1 MFEAVKLP
9 AGVSDLDPSLTNMN
23 TNDLPH
29 LRFAEETLILT
40 IVFFF
45 FGRGGREMEG
55 EMRSSFSFLFFHY
68 YYWVE
73 TIYDNWLG
81 SAKIC
86 DSLRLDKIHEIRSG
100 SLDLARFV
108 IFIPLRFSLFTGF
121 RTSDQ
126 CGKIVLT
133 ETNRCF
139 RFRNLNM
146 VFWFNSWSIY
156 YLGYLCKCQTGNY
169 DPVRL

>member
-23 TNDLPH
+23 TDDLPH

-45 FGRGGREMEG
+45 FFGGGREDGGRNEIFFF
-55 EMRSSFSFLFFHY
+55 FSFLFFFHY

-100 SLDLARFV
+100 SLDLSRFV
-108 IFIPLRFSLFTGF
+108 IFISPVLF
-121 RTSDQ
+121 
-126 CGKIVLT
+126 
-133 ETNRCF
+133 
-139 RFRNLNM
+139 
-146 VFWFNSWSIY
+146 IY
-156 YLGYLCKCQTGNY
+156 
-169 DPVRL
+169 RI